1 MGSIYFG
8 ETYSLVKFI
17 KKVFRRLNLDVE
29 KYLKIDKNLYR
40 PIDIQIN
47 YGDNSKAKNK
57 LKWNYD
63 MTFEQLIDKL
73 VEAEIEYLK
82 WELNNKK
89 IFSIKRNSI

>member
-40 PIDIQIN
+40 PIDVQIN
-47 YGDNSKAKNK
+47 YGDNSEAINK
-57 LKWNYD
+57 LKRNYN
-63 MTFEQLIDKL
+63 MNFEQLINKL
-73 VEAEIEYLK
+73 VDDEIEFINLK
-82 WELNNKK
+82 LKN
-89 IFSIKRNSI
+89 RNGGY